1 MPTPVIDM
9 NGLTDA
15 KREGNQQENKRGDNQ
30 PIPNSH
36 QSMQENQKAGLTT
49 IQYIYI
55 IDKGNP

>member
-1 MPTPVIDM
+1 M

-36 QSMQENQKAGLTT
+36 QSMQENQKQASP
-49 IQYIYI
+49 QYNIFI
-55 IDKGNP
+55 